1 MQTSDIMRLMSR
13 RGRGSPA
20 ASEWVVRR
28 RVVALAILAF
38 LVAGPGGNLPAQQAE
53 EPAQETAES
62 GSGLIYQRK
71 VQLPQGPAL
80 PAIVMTEFFTNGELS
95 ATGADLVV
103 HDSRRNLVPWRIL
116 QLGPGDFCRLAFQT
130 VPKQHL
136 YKIYY
141 GGKAEPEK
149 PPAWTNRAGL
159 LLETRHWTNC
169 NFNSLDSI
177 RETFKTAE
185 PFGSAFVPA
194 VFHRFNPFWP
204 NPEPFL
210 SQYQGTLRIARPGV
224 YHFFTSSQ
232 DCSFLLVDGKLV
244 VSAPGRHGP
253 VHDSRIKG
261 EVNLSA
267 GPHEFRYLHAAA
279 GADACMVA
287 AWQPPGSGKPEAI
300 PPEAF
305 GSEAIGQYPA
315 IGVKHL
321 HEYSVDIAGEVPLAG
336 SDLPLVRVQFRSIS
350 TRGST
355 ARPKLHWD
363 FGDGQTST
371 LTDPLHIYLLP
382 GLYTVTMK
390 VSGESDSLAI
400 VNRVPIHRALVFA
413 DQNHP
418 PDQLAPYLTI
428 LDKYDPAKL
437 DSPGLLQLVRAF
449 DEGGLFA
456 RAAKAGQAGILAER
470 ELMDSD
476 SALAVVRLVGGLL
489 RDRMDD
495 AAAALSFWQ
504 EAVKL
509 LRPPVWKAE
518 CEIEAA
524 DLAINDLAH
533 AEPAKALLDSA
544 AKRLGKDAEPALTGR
559 LNRVWG
565 HWHARKGD
573 RSSARAAYAR
583 AMAALGTRKSAVEQD
598 AWRDAHSRST
608 EEFLRDKALDRA
620 WAELRGWQEAYP
632 IDKVEGYL
640 TLLQARY
647 WAARNK
653 WPQAIALAGDLVA
666 INPDSPYADRL
677 VFLGAECEEKSGRGD
692 RARAAYQ
699 SLLTDYPGSPLVGDA
714 RKKLAMLTRKQAGA
728 GGKP

>member
-1 MQTSDIMRLMSR
+1 MQTSDIMTLESR
-13 RGRGSPA
+13 RSRGSPA

-28 RVVALAILAF
+28 RVVALAVLAF
-38 LVAGPGGNLPAQQAE
+38 LVAGPGGNLPAQQAG
-53 EPAQETAES
+53 EPAQETAET

-95 ATGADLVV
+95 ASGSSIVV
-103 HDSRRNLVPWRIL
+103 HDSRRNAVPWRIL

-141 GGKAEPEK
+141 AGKGEPEK

-169 NFNSLDSI
+169 NLRSLDSL
-177 RETFKTAE
+177 RDTFKSAE

-194 VFHRFNPFWP
+194 VFHRYNPFWP
-204 NPEPFL
+204 DPEPFL
-210 SQYQGTLRIARPGV
+210 SQYQGTLRIARPGL
-224 YHFFTSSQ
+224 YRFFTSSQ
-232 DCSFLLVDGKLV
+232 DCSFLLIDGKLV
-244 VSAPGRHGP
+244 VAAPGRHGP
-253 VHDSRIKG
+253 VHDSRIRG

-267 GPHEFRYLHAAA
+267 GPHEFQYLHAAA

-287 AWQPPGSGKPEAI
+287 AWQPPGSAKPEPI

-336 SDLPLVRVQFRSIS
+336 SDLPLVRVQFRSVS
-350 TRGST
+350 TRASA
-355 ARPKLHWD
+355 ARPKIHWD

-390 VSGESDSLAI
+390 VSGESESLATT
-400 VNRVPIHRALVFA
+400 NRVPIHRALVFA

-418 PDQLAPYLTI
+418 PDQLGPYLTI

-437 DSPGLLQLVRAF
+437 DPPGLLQLVRAF
-449 DEGGLFA
+449 DEGSLFA
-456 RAAKAGQAGILAER
+456 RAAKAGQAGILAR
-470 ELMDSD
+470 ADGFGRTGGGAAGRRPASRPAGRCRSGSELLARGRQGT
-476 SALAVVRLVGGLL
+476 SACSLEGGM
-489 RDRMDD
+489 RDRGGRPRDQRSCSCRAGQGCSTRRRSD
-495 AAAALSFWQ
+495 WERTRNEPSPAAS
-504 EAVKL
+504 
-509 LRPPVWKAE
+509 
-518 CEIEAA
+518 
-524 DLAINDLAH
+524 
-533 AEPAKALLDSA
+533 
-544 AKRLGKDAEPALTGR
+544 TGS
-559 LNRVWG
+559 G
-565 HWHARKGD
+565 ARKGD

-598 AWRDAHSRST
+598 AWRGAHSRST

-620 WAELRGWQEAYP
+620 WAELRRWQEEYP
-632 IDKVEGYL
+632 IDKVESYL

-677 VFLGAECEEKSGRGD
+677 VFLAAECEEKNGRGD

-699 SLLTDYPGSPLVGDA
+699 SLLTDYPGSPLVAEA
-714 RKKLAMLTRKQAGA
+714 RKKLTMLTRKQAGA

>member
-1 MQTSDIMRLMSR
+1 MQTSGIMTLESR
-13 RGRGSPA
+13 RSRGSPA

-28 RVVALAILAF
+28 GVVALAILAF
-38 LVAGPGGNLPAQQAE
+38 LVAGPGGNLPARQAG
-53 EPAQETAES
+53 EPAQETAET

-95 ATGADLVV
+95 ASSSSIVV
-103 HDSRRNLVPWRIL
+103 HDSRRNAVPWRIL

-141 GGKAEPEK
+141 AGKGEPEK

-159 LLETRHWTNC
+159 LLQTRHWTNC
-169 NFNSLDSI
+169 NLRSLDSL
-177 RETFKTAE
+177 RDTFKSAE

-194 VFHRFNPFWP
+194 VFHRYNPFWP
-204 NPEPFL
+204 DPEPFL
-210 SQYQGTLRIARPGV
+210 SQYQGRLRIARPGL
-224 YHFFTSSQ
+224 YRFFTSSQ
-232 DCSFLLVDGKLV
+232 DCSFLLIDGKLV
-244 VSAPGRHGP
+244 VAAPGRHGP
-253 VHDSRIKG
+253 VHDSRIRSQ
-261 EVNLSA
+261 VNLSA
-267 GPHEFRYLHAAA
+267 GPHEFQYLHAAA
-279 GADACMVA
+279 GANACMVA
-287 AWQPPGSGKPEAI
+287 AWQPPGSAKPEPI
-300 PPEAF
+300 PPEAL

-336 SDLPLVRVQFRSIS
+336 SDLPLVRVQFRSVS
-350 TRGST
+350 TRAPAG
-355 ARPKLHWD
+355 RPKIHWN

-390 VSGESDSLAI
+390 VSGESESLATT
-400 VNRVPIHRALVFA
+400 NRVPIHRALVFA

-418 PDQLAPYLTI
+418 PDQLGPYLTI

-437 DSPGLLQLVRAF
+437 DPPGLLQLVRAF

-456 RAAKAGQAGILAER
+456 RAAKAGQAGILAR
-470 ELMDSD
+470 EPMDSD

-489 RDRMDD
+489 RDRLDD

-504 EAVKL
+504 EAVKV
-509 LRPPVWKAE
+509 LRPAVWKAE

-533 AEPAKALLDSA
+533 AEQPAKALLDSA
-544 AKRLGKDAEPALTGR
+544 AKRLGKDEEPALTGR

-565 HWHARKGD
+565 DWHGARATGPRPGPPTLEPWPRWARENPPSSKTPGAAPTAGRP
-573 RSSARAAYAR
+573 RSSSATKPLTGPGPSSAAGRRNTPSIRSKATSRCCKRATGQR
-583 AMAALGTRKSAVEQD
+583 GTSGRKQSR
-598 AWRDAHSRST
+598 WPGISLRST
-608 EEFLRDKALDRA
+608 PTLPTPTASSSWPPSVRRKTAAVTALAPRINCCS
-620 WAELRGWQEAYP
+620 P
-632 IDKVEGYL
+632 IIP
-640 TLLQARY
+640 
-647 WAARNK
+647 AARWSQK
-653 WPQAIALAGDLVA
+653 P
-666 INPDSPYADRL
+666 
-677 VFLGAECEEKSGRGD
+677 GRSS
-692 RARAAYQ
+692 RC
-699 SLLTDYPGSPLVGDA
+699 
-714 RKKLAMLTRKQAGA
+714 
-728 GGKP
+728 

>member
-1 MQTSDIMRLMSR
+1 
-13 RGRGSPA
+13 
-20 ASEWVVRR
+20 
-28 RVVALAILAF
+28 
-38 LVAGPGGNLPAQQAE
+38 
-53 EPAQETAES
+53 
-62 GSGLIYQRK
+62 
-71 VQLPQGPAL
+71 
-80 PAIVMTEFFTNGELS
+80 MTEFFTNGELS
-95 ATGADLVV
+95 ASGSSIVV
-103 HDSRRNLVPWRIL
+103 HDSRRNAVPWQIL

-130 VPKQHL
+130 AKQHL

-141 GGKAEPEK
+141 AGKGEPEK

-169 NFNSLDSI
+169 NLRSLDSL
-177 RETFKTAE
+177 RDTFKSAE

-194 VFHRFNPFWP
+194 VFHRYNPFWP
-204 NPEPFL
+204 DPEPFL
-210 SQYQGTLRIARPGV
+210 SQYQGTLRIARPGL
-224 YHFFTSSQ
+224 YRFFTSSQ
-232 DCSFLLVDGKLV
+232 DCSFLLIDGKLV
-244 VSAPGRHGP
+244 VAAPGRHGP
-253 VHDSRIKG
+253 VHDSRIRG
-261 EVNLSA
+261 QVNLSA
-267 GPHEFRYLHAAA
+267 GPHEFQYLHAAA
-279 GADACMVA
+279 GANACMVA
-287 AWQPPGSGKPEAI
+287 AWQPPGSAKPEPI

-336 SDLPLVRVQFRSIS
+336 SDLPLVRVQFRSVS
-350 TRGST
+350 TRASA
-355 ARPKLHWD
+355 ARPKIHWD

-371 LTDPLHIYLLP
+371 LTDPPHIYLLP

-390 VSGESDSLAI
+390 VSGESESLATT
-400 VNRVPIHRALVFA
+400 NRVPIHRALVFA

-418 PDQLAPYLTI
+418 PDQLGPYLTI
-428 LDKYDPAKL
+428 RDKYDPAKL
-437 DSPGLLQLVRAF
+437 DPPGLLQPVRAF
-449 DEGGLFA
+449 DEGSLFA

-470 ELMDSD
+470 EPMDSD

-489 RDRMDD
+489 RDRLDD
-495 AAAALSFWQ
+495 AATALSFWQ
-504 EAVKL
+504 EAVKV
-509 LRPPVWKAE
+509 LRPAVWKAE

-544 AKRLGKDAEPALTGR
+544 AKRLGKDEEPALTGR

-565 HWHARKGD
+565 DWHARKGD

-583 AMAALGTRKSAVEQD
+583 AMASLGTRKSAVEQD
-598 AWRDAHSRST
+598 AWRGAHSRST

-620 WAELRGWQEAYP
+620 WAELRRWQEEYS
-632 IDKVEGYL
+632 IDKVESYL

-677 VFLGAECEEKSGRGD
+677 VFLAAECEEKNGRGD

-699 SLLTDYPGSPLVGDA
+699 SLLTDYPGSPLVAEA
-714 RKKLAMLTRKQAGA
+714 RKKLTMLTRKQAGA

>member
-1 MQTSDIMRLMSR
+1 MQTSDIMTLESR
-13 RGRGSPA
+13 RSRGSPA

-28 RVVALAILAF
+28 GVVALAILAF
-38 LVAGPGGNLPAQQAE
+38 LVAGPGGNLPAQQAG
-53 EPAQETAES
+53 EPAQETAET

-95 ATGADLVV
+95 ASGSSIVV
-103 HDSRRNLVPWRIL
+103 HDSRRNAVPWRIL

-141 GGKAEPEK
+141 AGKGEPEK

-169 NFNSLDSI
+169 NLRSLDSL
-177 RETFKTAE
+177 RDTFKSAE

-194 VFHRFNPFWP
+194 VFHRYNPFWP
-204 NPEPFL
+204 DPEPFL
-210 SQYQGTLRIARPGV
+210 SQYQGTLRIARPGL
-224 YHFFTSSQ
+224 YRFFTSSQ
-232 DCSFLLVDGKLV
+232 DCSFLLIDGKLV
-244 VSAPGRHGP
+244 VAAPGRHGP

-267 GPHEFRYLHAAA
+267 GAHEFRYLHAAT

-287 AWQPPGSGKPEAI
+287 AWQPPGSGKPEPI

-336 SDLPLVRVQFRSIS
+336 SDLPLVRVQFRSVS
-350 TRGST
+350 TRASA
-355 ARPKLHWD
+355 ARPKIHWD

-390 VSGESDSLAI
+390 VSGESESLATT
-400 VNRVPIHRALVFA
+400 NRVPIHRALVFA

-418 PDQLAPYLTI
+418 PDQLGPYLTI

-437 DSPGLLQLVRAF
+437 DPPGLLQLVRAF

-470 ELMDSD
+470 EPMDSD

-489 RDRMDD
+489 RDRLDD

-504 EAVKL
+504 EAVKV
-509 LRPPVWKAE
+509 LRPAVWKAE

-544 AKRLGKDAEPALTGR
+544 AKRLGKDEEPALTGR

-565 HWHARKGD
+565 DWHAPRATGPRPGPPTLGPWPRWARENPPSSKTPGAAPTAGRP
-573 RSSARAAYAR
+573 RSSSATKPLTGPGPSSAAGRRNTPSIRSKATSRCCKRATGR
-583 AMAALGTRKSAVEQD
+583 RGTSGRKQSR
-598 AWRDAHSRST
+598 WPGTSLRST
-608 EEFLRDKALDRA
+608 PTLPTPTASSSWPPSARRKTAAVTALAPRIN
-620 WAELRGWQEAYP
+620 RCSP
-632 IDKVEGYL
+632 IIP
-640 TLLQARY
+640 
-647 WAARNK
+647 AARWSQK
-653 WPQAIALAGDLVA
+653 P
-666 INPDSPYADRL
+666 
-677 VFLGAECEEKSGRGD
+677 GRSS
-692 RARAAYQ
+692 RC
-699 SLLTDYPGSPLVGDA
+699 
-714 RKKLAMLTRKQAGA
+714 
-728 GGKP
+728 

>member
-1 MQTSDIMRLMSR
+1 MQTSDIISPESR

-20 ASEWVVRR
+20 ASAWVVRR
-28 RVVALAILAF
+28 RVAALAILAI
-38 LVAGPGGNLPAQQAE
+38 LAAGPGGNLPAQQAD

-71 VQLPQGPAL
+71 VQFPQGPAL

-95 ATGADLVV
+95 ATGGNLVV
-103 HDSRRNLVPWRIL
+103 QDSRRNLVPWRIL

-130 VPKQHL
+130 VPRQHL
-136 YKIYY
+136 YKIFY
-141 GGKAEPEK
+141 GGKAAPEK
-149 PPAWTNRAGL
+149 PPAWTDRAGL
-159 LLETRHWTNC
+159 LLETRHWSNC
-169 NFNSLDSI
+169 NFNSLDSL

-185 PFGSAFVPA
+185 PFGSAYVPA

-210 SQYQGTLRIARPGV
+210 SQYQGTLQIARPGV

-232 DCSFLLVDGKLV
+232 DCSFLLIDDKLV
-244 VSAPGRHGP
+244 VSAPGWHGP
-253 VHDSRIKG
+253 VHDSRVKG
-261 EVNLSA
+261 QVNLSG
-267 GPHEFRYLHAAA
+267 GPHEFKYLHAAA

-305 GSEAIGQYPA
+305 GSAAIGVYPA
-315 IGVKHL
+315 TGVKHL
-321 HEYSVDIAGEVPLAG
+321 HEIAVDIAGEVPLAG
-336 SDLPLVRVQFRSIS
+336 SEMPLVRVQLRSIS

-355 ARPKLHWD
+355 ARPKIHWD
-363 FGDGQTST
+363 FGDGQTSA

-382 GLYTVTMK
+382 GLYRVTMK
-390 VSGESDSLAI
+390 VSGEADSLAI
-400 VNRVPIHRALVFA
+400 VNRVPIHRALVFD

-428 LDKYDPAKL
+428 LDRYDPAKL
-437 DSPGLLQLVRAF
+437 DPPGLRQLVRAF
-449 DEGGLFA
+449 VEGGQFA

-470 ELMDSD
+470 EPADAD
-476 SALAVVRLVGGLL
+476 SALGVVRLVGGLL
-489 RDRMDD
+489 RDRLDD
-495 AAAALSFWQ
+495 AAAALNFWQ
-504 EAVKL
+504 AAVKV
-509 LRPPVWKAE
+509 LRPSLWKAE

-544 AKRLGKDAEPALTGR
+544 AKRLEKEAEPALASH
-559 LNRVWG
+559 LDRVWG
-565 HWHARKGD
+565 DWYARKGD
-573 RSSARAAYAR
+573 KASARAAYAR
-583 AMAALGTRKSAVEQD
+583 AMTALETRKSAVEQD
-598 AWRDAHSRST
+598 AWRGAHSRST

-620 WAELRGWQEAYP
+620 WTELSLWQEAYP

-677 VFLGAECEEKSGRGD
+677 VFLSAECEEKSGHAD

-714 RKKLAMLTRKQAGA
+714 RKRLALPARKQGA
-728 GGKP
+728 AAAKP